1 MLHPEYEGDSIS
13 GITYELYTP
22 SFPHNFFED
31 VEYATTDL
39 TISAALI
46 KTAGG
51 RGKHGGGVIFMKNG
65 AKATK
70 EWRGKGKGNNNGGGL
85 RGSSIAENSG
95 MMFANRTTGRRLAQ
109 TTGNR

>member
-1 MLHPEYEGDSIS
+1 MLYPEYEGDSIS

-22 SFPHNFFED
+22 SFPHGFFDD

-39 TISAALI
+39 TLSQALI

-65 AKATK
+65 ATAAK
-70 EWRGKGKGNNNGGGL
+70 ESRGNGVGL
-85 RGSSIAENSG
+85 RGGSS
-95 MMFANRTTGRRLAQ
+95 TGRRLAP
-109 TTGNR
+109 TSGNR